1 MYNTIE
7 VSHLKI
13 SSVNIRY
20 FKKDGFYS
28 VPNEGVTHVKV
39 LPCLSVVQSL
49 EGHYDITLGGG
60 DKMQTTDGG
69 FFIAP
74 AGVQQTITHHINEKS
89 GRMSCRWIF
98 IDARINRELSPDS
111 LYTFPTVINGDERH
125 ELNSIFE
132 RLFATDDA
140 FENHADCCRLL
151 GYLTKLGKEAKEG
164 SHGGLKT
171 ALSYI
176 SEHYT
181 EHITVK
187 ILAEASNMSESN
199 FYALFRRHVG
209 TSPIAYL
216 NSYRLS
222 VAADALTQST
232 QSIKEISFS
241 VGIDDSMY
249 FSRLFRK
256 TYGVSP
262 SEYRALY
269 KSRT

>member
-1 MYNTIE
+1 M
-7 VSHLKI
+7 KI
-13 SSVNIRY
+13 NGINIDF

-28 VPNEGVTHVKV
+28 LPNECATHVKV
-39 LPCLSVVQSL
+39 LPYLSVVQSL
-49 EGHYDITLGGG
+49 EGHYDITLGNGE
-60 DKMQTTDGG
+60 KCKTTDGG

-74 AGVQQTITHHINEKS
+74 AGVQQTITHHVNEES
-89 GRMSCRWIF
+89 DRMSCRWIF
-98 IDARINRELSPDS
+98 VDARINREFSLDS

-132 RLFATDDA
+132 KIFKTDDV
-140 FENHADCCRLL
+140 FENYADCCRLL
-151 GYLTKLGKEAKEG
+151 GYLTKLGEEATEN

-176 SEHYT
+176 SEHYA
-181 EHITVK
+181 ERITVK

-199 FYALFRRHVG
+199 FYALFKKLVG

-216 NSYRLS
+216 NNYRLS
-222 VAADALTQST
+222 AAANALLQST
-232 QSIKEISFS
+232 RSIKEIAFS

-249 FSRLFRK
+249 FSKLFRK
-256 TYGVSP
+256 TYGMSP